1 MVRVE
6 GACHEPAAMIVQA
19 RLSAVQGARSH
30 ESSQR
35 ASPPQQDERRQQQQ
49 QQQHQQ
55 QQQQQQ
61 LDAASLP
68 ADLAAAVSAA
78 AHEQV
83 CRRAPTTA

>member
-30 ESSQR
+30 DSSQR
-35 ASPPQQDERRQQQQ
+35 ASPPQQDERRQQQ
-49 QQQHQQ
+49 QQ